1 MRRLAAFAL
10 AFVAGSGVGRAEHVL
25 PSPSFESDSGVQM
38 RIINYYESIPPE
50 GFLPLRVEI
59 KNFSGARRTWQF
71 RTVHSQ
77 FGFRSMQFVTSL
89 AVDADSERAFELLVP
104 IAPGSMTIARYSDL
118 LINVSGYA
126 VVNGTSSEHS
136 SGSGL
141 TPTPFL
147 GMGEALA
154 VKEWGPLRELLEKSH
169 SRALDGSPIDP
180 RLIPAD
186 WRGLAGFE
194 VLIFG
199 ESEWREIPAPQRN
212 AIQDWVIKGGKLVV
226 FRSGT
231 GERRRICRR
240 EASWASEKLFIG
252 CRVMPF
258 RIPWSASFLPRR
270 FQPSGSPL
278 QNYTWQWP
286 LALSMGRP
294 EPPGLLIISF
304 VVGFAL
310 VIGPLNFLAFA
321 PQGQRHRLFWT
332 TPAIALAASA
342 LMGMFIVLSEGFG
355 GRGDRFGILVNL
367 PQLRK
372 SAVWQEQVSRTGVLA
387 SGTFVPSEPSLILPI
402 GLRDSPGGYSASER
416 GKTYLLDGSTWSGDW
431 FRSRTTQAQIF
442 SAVLPTRSQIQLV
455 SSPDSAPSVISSFE
469 ETLEDF
475 WYFDDDE
482 MAWRGQDLR
491 PGEKR
496 PLQRADYKEF
506 EVWWRDALNPAG
518 YITRDRAQAFAKN
531 KKGKFFA
538 STQKPRPITSLSV
551 IRWKDFSGLI
561 LGQPLR

>member
-1 MRRLAAFAL
+1 M
-10 AFVAGSGVGRAEHVL
+10 
-25 PSPSFESDSGVQM
+25 
-38 RIINYYESIPPE
+38 N
-50 GFLPLRVEI
+50 
-59 KNFSGARRTWQF
+59 
-71 RTVHSQ
+71 
-77 FGFRSMQFVTSL
+77 
-89 AVDADSERAFELLVP
+89 
-104 IAPGSMTIARYSDL
+104 
-118 LINVSGYA
+118 
-126 VVNGTSSEHS
+126 SS
-136 SGSGL
+136 
-141 TPTPFL
+141 
-147 GMGEALA
+147 GEALA

-199 ESEWREIPAPQRN
+199 ESEWREIPAPQQN

-231 GERRRICRR
+231 ANNANLPQGGE
-240 EASWASEKLFIG
+240 LGIG
-252 CRVMPF
+252 EVVHWVPGDAF
-258 RIPWSASFLPRR
+258 QDSVAR
-270 FQPSGSPL
+270 FVLAKEVPAVGSPL
-278 QNYTWQWP
+278 QNYTWMWP

-342 LMGMFIVLSEGFG
+342 LMGMFIILSEGFG

-387 SGTFVPSEPSLILPI
+387 SGSFVPSEPSLILPI

-416 GKTYLLDGSTWSGDW
+416 GRTYLLEGSTWSGDW

-455 SSPDSAPSVISSFE
+455 SLPDSAPSAISSFE
-469 ETLEDF
+469 ETLENF

-506 EVWWRDALNPAG
+506 EVWWRDALKPAG

-538 STQKPRPITSLSV
+538 STQKPRPIASLSV

>member
-10 AFVAGSGVGRAEHVL
+10 AFVAGSGVGRAEHIL

-89 AVDADSERAFELLVP
+89 EVDAGSERAFELLVP

-136 SGSGL
+136 SASGL

-231 GERRRICRR
+231 ANDATLPQGGE
-240 EASWASEKLFIG
+240 LGIG
-252 CRVMPF
+252 EVVHWVPGDAF
-258 RIPWSASFLPRR
+258 QDSVVR
-270 FQPSGSPL
+270 FVLAKEVPAVGSPL
-278 QNYTWQWP
+278 QNYTWRWP

-342 LMGMFIVLSEGFG
+342 LMGMFIILSEGFG

-372 SAVWQEQVSRTGVLA
+372 SALWQEQVSRTGVLA

>member
-10 AFVAGSGVGRAEHVL
+10 AFVAGSGAGRAERVL

-38 RIINYYESIPPE
+38 RIINYYESIPPK

-71 RTVHSQ
+71 RTAHSQ

-104 IAPGSMTIARYSDL
+104 IAPGTVTIARYSDL

-136 SGSGL
+136 SASGL

-169 SRALDGSPIDP
+169 SRALDGTPIDP

-212 AIQDWVIKGGKLVV
+212 AIQDWVIKGGRLVV
-226 FRSGT
+226 LRSGT
-231 GERRRICRR
+231 GDDADLPQGGE
-240 EASWASEKLFIG
+240 LGIG
-252 CRVMPF
+252 EVVHWVPGDAF
-258 RIPWSASFLPRR
+258 QDSVVR
-270 FQPSGSPL
+270 FVFAKEVPTSGSPL
-278 QNYTWQWP
+278 QNYTWRWS

-332 TPAIALAASA
+332 TPAIALAASV
-342 LMGMFIVLSEGFG
+342 LMGMFIILSEGFG

-372 SAVWQEQVSRTGVLA
+372 SGVWQEQVSRTGVLA

-416 GKTYLLDGSTWSGDW
+416 GKTYLLEGSTWSGDW

>member
-10 AFVAGSGVGRAEHVL
+10 AFVAGSGVGRAEHIL

-89 AVDADSERAFELLVP
+89 AVDAGSERAFELLVP
-104 IAPGSMTIARYSDL
+104 IAPGSMTVARYSDL

-126 VVNGTSSEHS
+126 VITGTSSEHS

-169 SRALDGSPIDP
+169 SRALDGTPIDP
-180 RLIPAD
+180 RLIPTD
-186 WRGLAGFE
+186 WRGLAGFD

-231 GERRRICRR
+231 ANDATLPHGGELGIGEVVHWVPGDDFQDSVVRILLAY
-240 EASWASEKLFIG
+240 EVPAA
-252 CRVMPF
+252 
-258 RIPWSASFLPRR
+258 
-270 FQPSGSPL
+270 GSPL

-342 LMGMFIVLSEGFG
+342 LMGIFIVLSEGFG

-372 SAVWQEQVSRTGVLA
+372 SALWQEQVSRTGVLA

-431 FRSRTTQAQIF
+431 FRSRTTQVQIF

>member
-10 AFVAGSGVGRAEHVL
+10 AFVAGSGAGRAERVL

-38 RIINYYESIPPE
+38 RIINYYESIPPK

-71 RTVHSQ
+71 RTAHSQ

-89 AVDADSERAFELLVP
+89 AVDAGSERAFELLVP

-118 LINVSGYA
+118 SINVSGYA
-126 VVNGTSSEHS
+126 VISGTSSEHS

-169 SRALDGSPIDP
+169 SRALDGTPIDP
-180 RLIPAD
+180 RLIPTD

-231 GERRRICRR
+231 ANDATLPQGGELGIGEVVHWVPGDDFQDSVVRILLAY
-240 EASWASEKLFIG
+240 EVPAA
-252 CRVMPF
+252 
-258 RIPWSASFLPRR
+258 
-270 FQPSGSPL
+270 GSPL

-342 LMGMFIVLSEGFG
+342 LMGIFIVLSEGFG

-372 SAVWQEQVSRTGVLA
+372 SALWQEQVSRTGVLA
-387 SGTFVPSEPSLILPI
+387 SGTFMPSEPSLILPI

-431 FRSRTTQAQIF
+431 FRSRTTQVQIF

-496 PLQRADYKEF
+496 RLQRADYKEF